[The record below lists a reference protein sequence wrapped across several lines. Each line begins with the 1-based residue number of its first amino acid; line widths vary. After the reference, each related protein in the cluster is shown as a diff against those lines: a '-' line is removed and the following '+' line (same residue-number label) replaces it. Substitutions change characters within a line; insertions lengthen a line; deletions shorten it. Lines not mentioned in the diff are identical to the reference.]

1 VEPSWEVSCKLQ
13 VTRYMKCM
21 NRSEFRDNVCPVART
36 VARVGDAWSLMVLRD
51 AFLGRSRFD
60 EFRRSLG
67 VAPNIL
73 TDRLNR
79 LVEAGLLERRRY
91 SEKPPRDE
99 YRLTEMGRDFQPV
112 MDALTV
118 FGNRRLPRTEAA
130 A

>member
-1 VEPSWEVSCKLQ
+1 MS
-13 VTRYMKCM
+13 
-21 NRSEFRDNVCPVART
+21 RSDFSDNVCPVART

-51 AFLGRSRFD
+51 AFLGRTRFD

-79 LVEAGLLERRRY
+79 LVDAGLLERRRY
-91 SEKPPRDE
+91 SERPPRDE
-99 YRLTEMGRDFQPV
+99 YLLTEMGRDFQPV

-118 FGNRRLPRTEAA
+118 FGNRRLPRNAA